1 MSVLAWSLAAVGS
14 TAAGGLVAL
23 RLRERSSVM
32 PAIATAALLAFV
44 CLDLIPESIEW
55 ARRSG
60 AGAAPMVAIVAGIA
74 LFTMSEKVALR
85 GWVPAC
91 ALVGHSFLDG
101 AAIGLAFQHSP
112 AFGLAVAASVVAHDF
127 VDGVNTVSLMLMHRN
142 ARRHALGMLALDA
155 LAPLL
160 GAASTLAW
168 QFPPDAM
175 AGYLGFFA
183 GMLLSLALVHA
194 RAFAQALRA

>member
-32 PAIATAALLAFV
+32 PAMAAAALLAFV

-60 AGAAPMVAIVAGIA
+60 AGATPVVAIAAGLA
-74 LFTMSEKVALR
+74 LFTMSERLALR
-85 GWVPAC
+85 GWVPAL

-112 AFGLAVAASVVAHDF
+112 AFGLAVGATVVAHDF

-142 ARRHALGMLALDA
+142 GRRHALGMLALDA
-155 LAPLL
+155 LAPLA

-168 QFPPDAM
+168 EFPPGAM

-194 RAFAQALRA
+194 RRLAA

>member
-23 RLRERSSVM
+23 RLRGRSSVM
-32 PAIATAALLAFV
+32 PAMAAAALLAFV

-60 AGAAPMVAIVAGIA
+60 AGATPVVTIVAGLA
-74 LFTMSEKVALR
+74 LFTMSERLALR
-85 GWVPAC
+85 GWVPAL

-112 AFGLAVAASVVAHDF
+112 AFGLAVAATVVAHDF

-155 LAPLL
+155 LAPVA

-168 QFPPDAM
+168 EFPPGAM

-194 RAFAQALRA
+194 RRLAA